1 MTRVRKKRYSLSLRL
16 QPYEGDLMAEV
27 VDYLNGLPKDE
38 MNRKVA
44 DILVAALLPYARYE
58 SGNYTSEQLRFA
70 CWESQDCLNKH
81 GSNMRFALGVEQP
94 QFVLPSYAVPGGA
107 QSQGDVN
114 VSNGR
119 ASAHEVEEEFEVE
132 EERNKEVV
140 KSRPNYLVESKASQA
155 SMDGL
160 FGD

>member
-1 MTRVRKKRYSLSLRL
+1 MTRIKKKRYSLSLRL

-44 DILVAALLPYARYE
+44 DILVAAFLPVARHE
-58 SGNYTSEQLRFA
+58 SGNYTQEQLRFA

-81 GSNMRFALGVEQP
+81 SSNMRLALGVEQP
-94 QFVLPSYAVPGGA
+94 QFVLPSHTVPGA
-107 QSQGDVN
+107 VQHLTNNNMN

-119 ASAHEVEEEFEVE
+119 PSSEELSVETPTIQS
-132 EERNKEVV
+132 N
-140 KSRPNYLVESKASQA
+140 NLLESKASQA
-155 SMDGL
+155 SMDNL

>member
-1 MTRVRKKRYSLSLRL
+1 MTRIRKKRYSLSLRL

-44 DILVAALLPYARYE
+44 DILVAALLPLARYE
-58 SGNYTSEQLRFA
+58 TGDYTQEQLRFA

-81 GSNMRFALGVEQP
+81 SSNMRLALGVEQP
-94 QFVLPSYAVPGGA
+94 QFVLPSYA
-107 QSQGDVN
+107 QSHAVQHLTNNNMN
-114 VSNGR
+114 VSNGK
-119 ASAHEVEEEFEVE
+119 ADEQHEETEESSEDTVDS
-132 EERNKEVV
+132 K
-140 KSRPNYLVESKASQA
+140 PNYLVESKADIA
-155 SMDGL
+155 SKKSL

>member
-1 MTRVRKKRYSLSLRL
+1 MTRIKKKRYSLSLRL

-44 DILVAALLPYARYE
+44 DILVAAFLPVARHE
-58 SGNYTSEQLRFA
+58 SGDYTQEQLRFA

-81 GSNMRFALGVEQP
+81 SSNMRLALGVEQP
-94 QFVLPSYAVPGGA
+94 QFVLPSHTVHGGV
-107 QSQGDVN
+107 QHLTNNNMN

-119 ASAHEVEEEFEVE
+119 PSSEEFEVE
-132 EERNKEVV
+132 TPTIQSN
-140 KSRPNYLVESKASQA
+140 NLLESKASQA
-155 SMDGL
+155 SMDNL